1 MRRDLQ
7 RRLDAIER
15 AMAPAWEAE
24 LDRRD
29 LPAIEAEM
37 AKPAPLPPWPT
48 ASLDPKEYE
57 VSRHN
62 SLVKEFR
69 LRRKE
74 TPQQTEA
81 RHRAEEK
88 RRNYIASQ
96 LEQFWKEVREGRL
109 SSD

>member
-7 RRLDAIER
+7 RRLDALER

-29 LPAIEAEM
+29 LPLIEAEM
-37 AKPAPLPPWPT
+37 AKPAPLRPWPT
-48 ASLDPKEYE
+48 PLDPTLYE
-57 VSRHN
+57 VSRRN
-62 SLVKEFR
+62 SLVNDFR

-81 RHRAEEK
+81 RHRAEEQRQK
-88 RRNYIASQ
+88 DIALK
-96 LEQFWKEVREGRL
+96 LEQFKKELRDGRL